1 MKNRKSD
8 KLTCGQDML
17 LNFVQFSK
25 TMSVPFLLTVAWI
38 WGQNPVVLVKHHSPQ
53 LAQPQLLVKV
63 VLTVWHMTGSGSIP
77 AWKALEIN
85 CAAVVNILPGSGF
98 EFCMTGRDT
107 PPYKRRWICWYGV
120 NIGRTVSKDVYFL
133 SFSFFFLRPN
143 IENRYREI
151 VDRSRNLWFITE
163 VERIKRRHFAM

>member
-1 MKNRKSD
+1 MV
-8 KLTCGQDML
+8 

-85 CAAVVNILPGSGF
+85 CAAVVNISPGSGF

-107 PPYKRRWICWYGV
+107 PSCTHRWIWYRV
-120 NIGRTVSKDVYFL
+120 NIGRTISKDIYI
-133 SFSFFFLRPN
+133 FFFFYWTSIID
-143 IENRYREI
+143 IEWKYSGSI
-151 VDRSRNLWFITE
+151 MYT
-163 VERIKRRHFAM
+163 